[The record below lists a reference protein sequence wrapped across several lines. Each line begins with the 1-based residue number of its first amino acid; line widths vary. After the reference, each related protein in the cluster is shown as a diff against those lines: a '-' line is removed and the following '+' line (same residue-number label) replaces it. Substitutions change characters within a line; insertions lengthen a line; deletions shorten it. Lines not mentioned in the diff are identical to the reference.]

1 MNEEPGQAH
10 LRWLRKYRNSTGFIT
25 FPGLFYT
32 RHIMAT
38 SSLTVQHILNN
49 MNIYVKGE
57 QARRAIESFLGKG
70 LLTAEG
76 EIHKKQRKVLNPAFA
91 TSYIRGIF
99 PIFSAKA
106 EELVDTL
113 LEQVKSQSAEGINVL
128 PLLNRSTLDIMGSA
142 GLCYV

>member
-1 MNEEPGQAH
+1 
-10 LRWLRKYRNSTGFIT
+10 
-25 FPGLFYT
+25 
-32 RHIMAT
+32 MAT

-113 LEQVKSQSAEGINVL
+113 LEQVKSQSADGINVL

>member
-1 MNEEPGQAH
+1 
-10 LRWLRKYRNSTGFIT
+10 
-25 FPGLFYT
+25 
-32 RHIMAT
+32 MAT

-49 MNIYVKGE
+49 MNIYIKPE
-57 QARRAIESFLGKG
+57 QARRAIERVLGKG

-91 TSYIRGIF
+91 TSYIRDIL
-99 PIFSAKA
+99 PIFTAKA

-113 LEQVKSQSAEGINVL
+113 LEEVKSQSAEGINVL
-128 PLLNRSTLDIMGSA
+128 PFLNRSTLDIMGSA